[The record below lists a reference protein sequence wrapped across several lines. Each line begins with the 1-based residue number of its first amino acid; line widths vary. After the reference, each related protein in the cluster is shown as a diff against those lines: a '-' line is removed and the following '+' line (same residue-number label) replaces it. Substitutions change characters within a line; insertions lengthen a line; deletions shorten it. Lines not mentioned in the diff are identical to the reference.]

1 MLSGCKQNKFI
12 NIVSIS
18 FCGMNNNSIMNNNGI
33 VIYQSEDGKVYLDVV
48 YNEDTLWI
56 IQQF

>member
-1 MLSGCKQNKFI
+1 
-12 NIVSIS
+12 
-18 FCGMNNNSIMNNNGI
+18 MNNNGI